1 MNRRIVWVLT
11 TGRVVRLFLSA
22 RDVARRAKNQRT
34 RRLAA
39 AILRALVNGHRVGRV
54 GA

>member
-22 RDVARRAKNQRT
+22 RDVARRVRNQRT

-39 AILRALVNGHRVGRV
+39 AILRAAMAAPVMGRV